1 MSKTNSLLSII
12 MKGAHWTVD
21 LGEEHQIA
29 RVEVFNRRDCCGERL
44 SDSVVQLLHG
54 DDIVA
59 TYGIAAA
66 ETAQKFTIPAHLFS
80 GQSEDTFEDN
90 QDAPFEDNQELKAA
104 VVACAS
110 PSNQGSTACQNFMSK
125 YGWPMNSW
133 EVGRITDMSDLFTP
147 REIPRDFNEDISS
160 WDVSSVTDMHGMFS
174 GQYVFNKDISEWD
187 VSRVTNMR
195 SMFRNARKFNQV
207 RRLIV

>member
-1 MSKTNSLLSII
+1 MEYMFWYAYEIKQNLCAWRLKDFPFNQCTGIFGGSGCQYKE
-12 MKGAHWTVD
+12 KPVD
-21 LGEEHQIA
+21 TSSSFCEA
-29 RVEVFNRRDCCGERL
+29 C
-44 SDSVVQLLHG
+44 S
-54 DDIVA
+54 
-59 TYGIAAA
+59 
-66 ETAQKFTIPAHLFS
+66 
-80 GQSEDTFEDN
+80 
-90 QDAPFEDNQELKAA
+90 APFEDNQELRAA

-195 SMFRNARKFNQV
+195 GMFRSARKFNQV